1 MKKVTLIAVL
11 FSTFSAWAQFELPA
25 YNPMRGVELPK
36 PMSLQSLEMNRTNLS
51 NAAAAT
57 PVNYHFDWLDMIVA
71 RDQNNGQTDSV
82 KYYGNPLF
90 VDSSANYNNIVN
102 NVTSA
107 TSVYVMKAGSMVDP
121 KSPNWDPTFSGNP
134 IFSST
139 DTYTLDTIFVG
150 ARYNIVAG
158 DNTPGDT
165 LFFEI
170 AYADTTTADFRRLNN
185 KVLGFQSTVRE
196 NPSPNGA
203 YGHHNFQ
210 QATANYF
217 TYSYVL
223 TAKDTV
229 TVNNPF
235 AGFIVFVLPNG
246 GLKIPANNIFSVTYT
261 FVPGANSN
269 YKTGD
274 AVFGYAGSSANT
286 NGLSVVYGV
295 NSGNA
300 AHYYFF
306 DEKSYYNSALDYQ
319 DWQQFSLSAKYG
331 IKTFLDSVAYPQT
344 QLAYD
349 VIYSVAKTTVAASGI
364 APVTSKPLVLAQN
377 YPNTCNS
384 IAYIGYELPDA
395 ATTQFEI
402 FDLTGKLVSTSTAQ
416 YQMPGNHTFELNTA
430 TLPAGL
436 YFYTLSAGDSKI
448 TKRLTVIH

>member
-203 YGHHNFQ
+203 Y
-210 QATANYF
+210 
-217 TYSYVL
+217 
-223 TAKDTV
+223 
-229 TVNNPF
+229 
-235 AGFIVFVLPNG
+235 
-246 GLKIPANNIFSVTYT
+246 
-261 FVPGANSN
+261 
-269 YKTGD
+269 
-274 AVFGYAGSSANT
+274 
-286 NGLSVVYGV
+286 
-295 NSGNA
+295 
-300 AHYYFF
+300 
-306 DEKSYYNSALDYQ
+306 
-319 DWQQFSLSAKYG
+319 
-331 IKTFLDSVAYPQT
+331 
-344 QLAYD
+344 
-349 VIYSVAKTTVAASGI
+349 
-364 APVTSKPLVLAQN
+364 
-377 YPNTCNS
+377 
-384 IAYIGYELPDA
+384 
-395 ATTQFEI
+395 
-402 FDLTGKLVSTSTAQ
+402 
-416 YQMPGNHTFELNTA
+416 
-430 TLPAGL
+430 
-436 YFYTLSAGDSKI
+436 
-448 TKRLTVIH
+448 